1 LAEPVDILN
10 PLVAKMLK
18 TMGNVFHDFG
28 VDYYLV
34 GALARDIRLSAHE
47 NYAAKR
53 RTKDID
59 IAVLLDD
66 EKQFYAIKE
75 ALTATGHFKESSV
88 KAIKLIYEEAIE
100 VDLLPFGEI
109 ETEDRRLELSH
120 HALLSMDMSGFKEV
134 HPFVDTL
141 TLAGGLTLDV
151 CTLEGLVILK
161 LIANED
167 NPSRTKDITDI
178 GHFIEVYFEL
188 CSDEIFSDYMD
199 VMDLYD
205 TGIFEYLQL
214 VSARVIGRKM
224 KNILSGHDKT
234 TEHIKNILDK
244 RPVATWQAM
253 LDGMNDEW

>member
-10 PLVAKMLK
+10 PLVAEMLK
-18 TMGNVFHDFG
+18 TMGTVFQKFG

-47 NYAAKR
+47 DYAAKR
-53 RTKDID
+53 RTKDVD

-75 ALTATGHFKESSV
+75 ALIATGDFKESAV
-88 KAIKLIYEEAIE
+88 KAIKLFYKEAIE

-109 ETEDRRLELSH
+109 ETEDRKLQLSH

-134 HPFVDTL
+134 YPFVDKL
-141 TLAGGLTLDV
+141 TIAEGLTLDV

-178 GHFIEVYFEL
+178 EHFIEVYFEL
-188 CSDEIFSDYMD
+188 TSDEIYSEHMD
-199 VMDLYD
+199 VMELYD
-205 TGIFEYLQL
+205 TNVREYLQL
-214 VSARVIGRKM
+214 VSARIIGRKM
-224 KNILSGHDKT
+224 KSILQEHDET
-234 TEHIKNILDK
+234 AGHIKTILDK

-253 LDGMNDEW
+253 LDGMNNE

>member
-1 LAEPVDILN
+1 MAEPVDILN
-10 PLVAKMLK
+10 PLVAEMLK
-18 TMGNVFHDFG
+18 TMGTVFQKFG

-34 GALARDIRLSAHE
+34 GALARDIRLSAYE
-47 NYAAKR
+47 DYAAKR
-53 RTKDID
+53 RTKDVD

-66 EKQFYAIKE
+66 EKQFYTIKE
-75 ALTATGHFKESSV
+75 ALIATGDFKESAV
-88 KAIKLIYEEAIE
+88 KAIKLFYKEAIE

-109 ETEDRRLELSH
+109 ETEDRKLQLSH

-134 HPFVDTL
+134 YPFVDTL
-141 TLAGGLTLDV
+141 TIAEGLTLDV

-178 GHFIEVYFEL
+178 EHFIDVYFEL
-188 CSDEIFSDYMD
+188 ISDEIYSEHMD
-199 VMDLYD
+199 VMELYD
-205 TGIFEYLQL
+205 TNAREYLQL

-224 KNILSGHDKT
+224 KDILKGHDET
-234 TEHIKNILDK
+234 FEHIKAILDK

-253 LDGMNDEW
+253 LDGMNEE